1 MTEIVRY
8 VESLDSDIELFDQ
21 EPIKLSG
28 YAKKFSN
35 ELDNFADKFQQGKV
49 SYQELQKMF
58 PDADFDDEI
67 TIDDIMDDALVYIS
81 DRNNSYFKDEDS
93 RFYAV
98 LDDSRENFLQVPE
111 GSCVSCVISDDIDED
126 EFERISEILAGND
139 NVTYLNT
146 NYQEIKQCEY
156 KGIPYIH
163 VEEDPNGE
171 EFYIFR
177 KRDVDKIT
185 NLLA

>member
-1 MTEIVRY
+1 MAKIVKY

-28 YAKKFSN
+28 YAMKFRK

-49 SYQELQKMF
+49 SYQELQKIF
-58 PDADFDDEI
+58 PDNDFDEEV
-67 TIDDIMDDALVYIS
+67 TIDDIMDYALVYIS
-81 DRNNSYFKDEDS
+81 DRNNAYFKDADL

-98 LDDSRENFLQVPE
+98 LDDSRENFLQFPE
-111 GSCVSCVISDDIDED
+111 NSCVSCVISFDIDED
-126 EFERISEILAGND
+126 EYERITEILASTRD
-139 NVTYLNT
+139 VTYLNT
-146 NYQEIKQCEY
+146 NYKEIKQCYY

-177 KRDVDKIT
+177 KRDVEKIT